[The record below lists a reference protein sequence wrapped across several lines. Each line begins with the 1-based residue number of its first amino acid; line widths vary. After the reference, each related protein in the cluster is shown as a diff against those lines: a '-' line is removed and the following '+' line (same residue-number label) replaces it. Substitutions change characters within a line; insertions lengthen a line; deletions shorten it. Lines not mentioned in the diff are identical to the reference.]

1 MSCSAYFLTRLAGG
15 SASASLNWA
24 KSGLNCS
31 SSSPKGTI
39 FPLNTVTLSRVPPL
53 EYNAPLVCVASPAC
67 GILKYMLTSFLIKLR
82 SQIPFHI
89 PTKHHTPSCT
99 TNTTTEDFHSL
110 HRSKVSKFDGIRL
123 YARLFK
129 TLERPRFPHIPYY
142 HIPEYFTSEGGS
154 QEKKPLQVHFF
165 FQYSYLPYAKVFL
178 VYDPLC
184 GVRWSVSMCVECA
197 GVLWSAMTPPECH
210 MNMCG
215 RKSPERRIPGHNS
228 PNSTERMLVVVI

>member
-24 KSGLNCS
+24 KSGLSCS

-53 EYNAPLVCVASPAC
+53 EYDAPLVCVASPAC

-142 HIPEYFTSEGGS
+142 HIPEYFTSEGWS
-154 QEKKPLQVHFF
+154 QEKNLFRFIFSSNIVICRMRRFF
-165 FQYSYLPYAKVFL
+165 WYTIPFVE
-178 VYDPLC
+178 YDDLWVC
-184 GVRWSVSMCVECA
+184 VWSAMESSGVRWHPPSATWICA
-197 GVLWSAMTPPECH
+197 AGNPLREGFRAT
-210 MNMCG
+210 
-215 RKSPERRIPGHNS
+215 IPQIQQSGCW
-228 PNSTERMLVVVI
+228 LL